1 MKRKFI
7 HYVLI
12 KVGEYTV
19 KTVLFTLTTLFVLGW
34 TSVVYHLMFNNPTI
48 TFGGW

>member
-1 MKRKFI
+1 MNRKFI

-12 KVGEYTV
+12 KVGEYAV
-19 KTVLFTLTTLFVLGW
+19 KTALFTLTTLFVFGW
-34 TSVVYHLMFNNPTI
+34 FSVVYHLMFNSPTI